1 MSVTV
6 HVGPY
11 MNGPV
16 PDRSETSSARESALR
31 RWLRRVVK
39 WPLEP
44 IPVSEPAGGWAFRVT
59 NYQLLRAVGVTCV
72 VAPPSAAAGVSS
84 HVVLEAVDPAALREA
99 DVILVEAGQFV
110 PADGAVIEGG
120 ATIDESAV
128 TGQST
133 TVVRSYLDEAVV
145 LRDTRVVAGQVLV
158 KVAERRG
165 HPLDWIDGRTS
176 SVGSRTSGAEEHT
189 GVVSSR

>member
-1 MSVTV
+1 
-6 HVGPY
+6 

-44 IPVSEPAGGWAFRVT
+44 IPVSDPAGGWAYRVA
-59 NYQLLRAVGVTCV
+59 NYQLLRAAGVTCV
-72 VAPPSAAAGVSS
+72 IAPPSAAAGVSC
-84 HVVLEAVDPAALREA
+84 HVVLEAVDPAALCEA

-110 PADGAVIEGG
+110 PADGTVIEGG

-133 TVVRSYLDEAVV
+133 TVVRSYMDEAAV
-145 LRDTRVVAGQVLV
+145 LRDTRVVAGQILV
-158 KVAERRG
+158 KVAKRRG
-165 HPLDWIDGRTS
+165 HPLDWINGHGS
-176 SVGSRTSGAEEHT
+176 IVAAQVEAGSVRG
-189 GVVSSR
+189 